1 MAIVYILSYNNTCRS
16 LHLPFKAYRNRMYG
30 ENYVWMVT
38 STPDANITSDWW
50 NPELPTKLDC
60 TRSQM
65 EEALD
70 HHFNFY
76 YKNEINDTLVSG
88 KVHVV
93 FNTVQLFA
101 SETISFYSLITKNT
115 LSHLTN
121 LRLTFFRQQIN
132 SLRTT
137 IKESHLRFVVLTRHL
152 LTRPCGRLPLLLS
165 VLGQC

>member
-1 MAIVYILSYNNTCRS
+1 
-16 LHLPFKAYRNRMYG
+16 MYG

-38 STPDANITSDWW
+38 STPDTNITSDWW

-93 FNTVQLFA
+93 FNTVQL
-101 SETISFYSLITKNT
+101 
-115 LSHLTN
+115 
-121 LRLTFFRQQIN
+121 
-132 SLRTT
+132 
-137 IKESHLRFVVLTRHL
+137 
-152 LTRPCGRLPLLLS
+152 LPPKPFPFTAL
-165 VLGQC
+165 

>member
-16 LHLPFKAYRNRMYG
+16 LNLPFKAYRNKMYG

-93 FNTVQLFA
+93 FNTVQL
-101 SETISFYSLITKNT
+101 
-115 LSHLTN
+115 
-121 LRLTFFRQQIN
+121 
-132 SLRTT
+132 
-137 IKESHLRFVVLTRHL
+137 
-152 LTRPCGRLPLLLS
+152 LPPKPFPFTAL
-165 VLGQC
+165 

>member
-16 LHLPFKAYRNRMYG
+16 LHLPFKTYRNRMYG

-76 YKNEINDTLVSG
+76 YKNEINGTLVSG

-93 FNTVQLFA
+93 FNTVQL
-101 SETISFYSLITKNT
+101 
-115 LSHLTN
+115 
-121 LRLTFFRQQIN
+121 
-132 SLRTT
+132 
-137 IKESHLRFVVLTRHL
+137 
-152 LTRPCGRLPLLLS
+152 LPPKPFPFTAL
-165 VLGQC
+165 